1 MTIPEQLL
9 TTPLS
14 VVTDIVPSIP
24 VCSIDTLDGQ
34 CKQIAQ
40 TNQQISMV
48 LNSLSNKGVT
58 VGDLLASIG
67 TKSLPGAVMAM
78 NAIQDASP
86 NGILTVDNALALLSM
101 IDIGCRGTA
110 DTQKLLPAGRKSR
123 GGVQQALQAVIGIVE
138 SLPLSAAWKLALRA
152 VLNGFSGSLALFAP
166 EIWDLVLFGIRA
178 VEYEMIELVI
188 DKIFRDNAK
197 PGDTGK
203 GCQEA
208 LDILKKA
215 LIKDDKSILDDV
227 AYAIRQGLVDFERA
241 NNWQGESEFPT
252 SLGHDGRPVFKNS
265 SLIWR
270 LMDAVT
276 SVIRDASGD
285 AVARTGGGVVQ
296 PGQTVARRPDSVD
309 SLWALWQVAT
319 DAFLMPNRD
328 LNGNVI
334 VDDNTGQI
342 LQVSRFPDNIEE
354 RFLKAFL
361 REARDENNTV
371 ITDAQGRPVLTSIF
385 DATMDLTPIKE
396 AFLRVK
402 LDADGKPLL
411 DNEGK
416 KQYEASYLID
426 IVDALNQT
434 QEVWSLDGVR
444 LFLRE
449 RLVQWQDTGEKRV

>member
-1 MTIPEQLL
+1 MTIQEQLL

-48 LNSLSNKGVT
+48 LNSLSDKGVT

-67 TKSLPGAVMAM
+67 TKSLPGAVVALNTM
-78 NAIQDASP
+78 QDASP
-86 NGILTVDNALALLSM
+86 NGILTVDSALALLGM

-110 DTQKLLPAGRKSR
+110 DSQKLLPAGRRSR
-123 GGVQQALQAVIGIVE
+123 GGVQQALNAIIGVID

-152 VLNGFSGSLALFAP
+152 ALNTFSGSLALFAP
-166 EIWDLVLFGIRA
+166 EIWDLVIYGIKS

-188 DKIFRDNAK
+188 DKLFRDNAK
-197 PGDTGK
+197 PGESGK
-203 GCQEA
+203 GCQDA

-227 AYAIRQGLVDFERA
+227 AYAIRQGLVDFERG
-241 NNWQGESEFPT
+241 NDWQGESENPAG
-252 SLGHDGRPVFKNS
+252 LGFDGRPIWKNS
-265 SLIWR
+265 SLVWR

-276 SVIRDASGD
+276 SVIRDASGN
-285 AVARTGGGVVQ
+285 AVARTGGDVVQ
-296 PGQTVARRPDSVD
+296 PGQTVARRPDSVE
-309 SLWALWQVAT
+309 SLWALWQVAS

-328 LNGNVI
+328 IDGNII
-334 VDDNTGQI
+334 VDEAGQA

-361 REARDENNTV
+361 REARDENGVV
-371 ITDAQGRPVLTSIF
+371 ITDAQGRPTLTSVF

-402 LDADGKPLL
+402 LDADGKPIL
-411 DNEGK
+411 DNDGK
-416 KQYEASYLID
+416 KQYEESYLID
-426 IVDALNQT
+426 IIDALSQT

-449 RLVQWQDTGEKRV
+449 RLVQWQDTGEKGV

>member
-1 MTIPEQLL
+1 MTIQEQLL
-9 TTPLS
+9 ATPLS

-24 VCSIDTLDGQ
+24 VCSIDALDGQ

-40 TNQQISMV
+40 TNQQISII
-48 LNSLSNKGVT
+48 LNSLSDKGVT
-58 VGDLLASIG
+58 IGDLLASIG
-67 TKSLPGAVMAM
+67 TKSLPGAVMAL

-101 IDIGCRGTA
+101 IDIGCRRGTA
-110 DTQKLLPAGRKSR
+110 DTQQLLPAGRRSR
-123 GGVQQALQAVIGIVE
+123 GGVQQALQAFIGIVE
-138 SLPLSAAWKLALRA
+138 GLPLSRAWKMALCA
-152 VLNGFSGSLALFAP
+152 GLNTFSGSLALFAP
-166 EIWDLVLFGIRA
+166 EIWDLVIFGIKS
-178 VEYEMIELVI
+178 VESEMIELLI
-188 DKIFRDNAK
+188 DKLFRDNAE
-197 PGDTGK
+197 PGESGK
-203 GCQEA
+203 GCQDA
-208 LDILKKA
+208 LDTLKKA

-241 NNWQGESEFPT
+241 NDWEGESEHPASVGF
-252 SLGHDGRPVFKNS
+252 DGRPVFKNS
-265 SLIWR
+265 SLVWR

-296 PGQTVARRPDSVD
+296 PGQTVARRPDSVE
-309 SLWALWQVAT
+309 SLWALWQVAS
-319 DAFLMPNRD
+319 DAFLMPKRLPD
-328 LNGNVI
+328 GTII
-334 VDDNTGQI
+334 VDEAGHA
-342 LQVSRFPDNIEE
+342 LSVSRFPDNIEE

-361 REARDENNTV
+361 REAKDENGEV
-371 ITDAQGRPVLTSIF
+371 ITDAYGRPVLTSIF

-426 IVDALNQT
+426 IIDALNQT

-449 RLVQWQDTGEKRV
+449 RLVQWQDTGEKGV

>member
-24 VCSIDTLDGQ
+24 VCSIETLDGQ

-48 LNSLSNKGVT
+48 LNSLSDKGVT

-67 TKSLPGAVMAM
+67 TKSLPGAVVAM

-110 DTQKLLPAGRKSR
+110 DSQKLLPAGRRSR
-123 GGVQQALQAVIGIVE
+123 GGVQQALNAIIGIVE
-138 SLPLSAAWKLALRA
+138 GLPLSAAWKLALRA
-152 VLNGFSGSLALFAP
+152 GLNVFSGSLALFAP
-166 EIWDLVLFGIRA
+166 EIWDLVIFGIKS
-178 VEYEMIELVI
+178 VEYEMIELLI
-188 DKIFRDNAK
+188 DKLFRDNAE
-197 PGDTGK
+197 PGEPGK
-203 GCQEA
+203 GCQDA

-241 NNWQGESEFPT
+241 NDWQGESENPA
-252 SLGHDGRPVFKNS
+252 SLGSDGRPVFKNS
-265 SLIWR
+265 SLVWR

-285 AVARTGGGVVQ
+285 AVARTGGGVVE
-296 PGQTVARRPDSVD
+296 PGQTVARRPDSVE
-309 SLWALWQVAT
+309 SLWALWQVAS

-328 LNGNVI
+328 IDGNII
-334 VDDNTGQI
+334 VDEAGQA
-342 LQVSRFPDNIEE
+342 LQVSRFPDNIED

-361 REARDENNTV
+361 REARDENGVV
-371 ITDAQGRPVLTSIF
+371 ITDAQGRPVLTSVF
-385 DATMDLTPIKE
+385 DATMDLTPIRE

-416 KQYEASYLID
+416 KQYEGSYLID
-426 IVDALNQT
+426 IIDALSQT

-449 RLVQWQDTGEKRV
+449 RLVQWQDTGEKGV

>member
-1 MTIPEQLL
+1 MTIQEQLL

-14 VVTDIVPSIP
+14 VVTDVVPSIG
-24 VCSIDTLDGQ
+24 VCNIDSLDGQ
-34 CKQIAQ
+34 CRQIAQ
-40 TNQQISMV
+40 TNQQISLM
-48 LNSLSNKGVT
+48 LNAMSDKGVT
-58 VGDLLASIG
+58 IGDLLASVG
-67 TKSLPGAVMAM
+67 SKSLPGAVMAL
-78 NAIQDASP
+78 NSIQDASP

-110 DTQKLLPAGRKSR
+110 DTQQLLPAGRKSR

-138 SLPLSAAWKLALRA
+138 NLPLSSAWKLALRA
-152 VLNGFSGSLALFAP
+152 GLNGFSGSLALFAP
-166 EIWDLVLFGIRA
+166 EIWDLVIFGIKSI
-178 VEYEMIELVI
+178 EYEIIELVI
-188 DKIFRDNAK
+188 DKIFRDNAA
-197 PGDTGK
+197 PGESGK
-203 GCQEA
+203 GCQDA

-227 AYAIRQGLVDFERA
+227 AYAVRQGLVDFERA
-241 NNWQGESEFPT
+241 NDWKGESEHPASF
-252 SLGHDGRPVFKNS
+252 GFDGRPVFKNS
-265 SLIWR
+265 SLVWR

-285 AVARTGGGVVQ
+285 AVARTGGVVQ
-296 PGQTVARRPDSVD
+296 PGQTVARRPDSVE
-309 SLWALWQVAT
+309 SLWALWQVAS

-328 LNGNVI
+328 IDGNII
-334 VDDNTGQI
+334 VGENNEV
-342 LQVSRFPDNIEE
+342 LQVSRFPDNLEE

-361 REARDENNTV
+361 KESRDENGTV

-402 LDADGKPLL
+402 LDADGQPIL
-411 DNEGK
+411 DSTGK
-416 KQYEASYLID
+416 KQYEGSYLID
-426 IVDALNQT
+426 IIDALNQT

-449 RLVQWQDTGEKRV
+449 RLVQWQDTGEKGV